1 MRETFAPDLAPGEL
15 PLEQFPDESHFDVA
29 VVGGGPNGLMTAAYL
44 ARAGLSTVVVERR
57 HEIGGGLATEEVLF
71 PGYYSNVHAV
81 YHMMTDYMP
90 LFADFDFAKHG
101 LTFIKPN
108 AQTASVFAD
117 GSSLLLCSQVED
129 TKDSIAKFSR
139 KDAISFGKVMRT
151 WRRIV
156 DEVVAPAT
164 YLPPVPPLD
173 MIEAFERTETGREA
187 LRLTEM
193 SPVEIVDEIFTDDR
207 VKMTILYAAC
217 MWGLDPTDTGL
228 GFMVPLLVDRAVNK
242 GICFGGSHKLAGAL
256 SREIHAAGGLIVD
269 NAEVTGVIVEDGHAA
284 GIEMFDGRRIMAKA
298 VVSSLDPQTNF
309 LRLIGRDHVD
319 ADLVST
325 AEDWEWDKWSFF
337 TVSLALTEAPRYRA
351 DDPWVDKAVMTVL
364 GFDSTDELLAHWA
377 AVADGRLG
385 PRLGGHATCET
396 LYDPTLARMRSGS
409 PHPWAEDPPERAGA
423 RHHVAFLQMHAPYDL
438 DGDAQTGWKQRQE
451 ELVDATVET
460 WARYAPNIAGATILR
475 RTGETPL
482 DIERRL
488 PNMVRGSIK
497 HGDYNPLQMGTF
509 RPSDL
514 CVAGRTP
521 IEGFYLCGAST
532 YPGGLVIGGPGYIAA
547 NTVAEDLGVEKWWSP
562 PRHVAR
568 FAETYLS

>member
-15 PLEQFPDESHFDVA
+15 PIDEFPEESEFDVV

-44 ARAGLSTVVVERR
+44 SRAGLRTVVVERR

-71 PGYYSNVHAV
+71 PGYYTNVHAV

-90 LFADFDFAKHG
+90 LYRDFDFTRHG
-101 LTFIKPN
+101 LTFVVPN
-108 AQTASVFAD
+108 AQTAAVFGD
-117 GSSLLLCSQVED
+117 GKSLLLCRQIED

-139 KDAISFGKVMRT
+139 KDAITFGKVMRT

-164 YLPPVPPLD
+164 YLPPIPPLD

-193 SPVEIVDEIFTDDR
+193 SPVEILDEIFTDDR
-207 VKMTILYAAC
+207 VKMTFLYAAC

-228 GFMVPLLVDRAVNK
+228 GFMVPLLIDRTMNK

-256 SREIHAAGGLIVD
+256 SREIHSNGGLIVD
-269 NAEVTGVIVEDGHAA
+269 NAEVTRIIVEDGTAR
-284 GIEMFDGRRIMAKA
+284 GVEIFDGRVIKAKA
-298 VVSSLDPQTNF
+298 VISSLDPQSNF
-309 LRLIGRDHVD
+309 LNLIESGQVEE
-319 ADLVST
+319 DLQRT
-325 AEDWEWDKWSFF
+325 AQDWEWDKWSFF
-337 TVSLALTEAPRYRA
+337 TTSVALTEPPKYRA

-364 GFDSTDELLAHWA
+364 GFDSTEQLLSHWQNVLA
-377 AVADGRLG
+377 GRLG
-385 PRLGGHATCET
+385 PGLGGHATCES
-396 LYDPTLARMRSGS
+396 LYDPTLARMREGS
-409 PHPWAEDPPERAGA
+409 PHPWAEDPPQKPGA
-423 RHHVAFLQMHAPYDL
+423 PHHVAFLQMHAPYDL
-438 DGDAQTGWKQRQE
+438 EGGWKERHE
-451 ELVDATVET
+451 ELVDEAVET
-460 WARYAPNIAGATILR
+460 WSRYAPNITADKILLR
-475 RTGETPL
+475 SGESPV
-482 DIERRL
+482 DIERRI

-521 IEGFYLCGAST
+521 IDGFYLCGAST
-532 YPGGLVIGGPGYIAA
+532 YPGGLIIGGPGYIAA
-547 NTVAEDLGVEKWWSP
+547 NTVAEDLDVQKWWTT

-568 FAETYLS
+568 FRDTYLSEEA

>member
-15 PLEQFPDESHFDVA
+15 PIEEFPDESEFDVV

-44 ARAGLSTVVVERR
+44 SRAGLRTVVVERR

-90 LFADFDFAKHG
+90 LYRDFDFAKHG
-101 LTFIKPN
+101 LTFVVPN

-117 GSSLLLCSQVED
+117 GKSLLLCRQVED

-139 KDAISFGKVMRT
+139 KDAISFGKVMRS

-164 YLPPVPPLD
+164 YLPAVAPLD

-193 SPVEIVDEIFTDDR
+193 SPVEILDEVFTDDR
-207 VKMTILYAAC
+207 VKMTLLYAAC

-228 GFMVPLLVDRAVNK
+228 GFMVPLLIDRTMNK

-269 NAEVTGVIVEDGHAA
+269 NAEVTRIIVEGGTAR
-284 GIEMFDGRRIMAKA
+284 GVEIFDGRVIRAKA
-298 VVSSLDPQTNF
+298 VISSLDPQSNF
-309 LRLIGRDHVD
+309 LNLIETGQVD
-319 ADLVST
+319 ADLVRT

-337 TVSLALTEAPRYRA
+337 TTTLALTEPPRYRS
-351 DDPWVDKAVMTVL
+351 DDPWVDKAVMTIL
-364 GFDSTDELLAHWA
+364 GFDSTEQLLGHWDG
-377 AVADGRLG
+377 VVNGRLG
-385 PRLGGHATCET
+385 PGLGGHATCES
-396 LYDPTLARMRSGS
+396 LYDPTLARMREGS
-409 PHPWAEDPPERAGA
+409 PHPWAEDPPQQPGA
-423 RHHVAFLQMHAPYDL
+423 AHHVAFLQMHAPYDL
-438 DGDAQTGWKQRQE
+438 EGGWKERHE
-451 ELVDATVET
+451 ELVDEAVET
-460 WARYAPNIAGATILR
+460 WARYAPNITSDKILIR
-475 RTGETPL
+475 SGESPV

-532 YPGGLVIGGPGYIAA
+532 YPGGLIIGGPGYIAA
-547 NTVAEDLGVEKWWSP
+547 NTVAEDLDVDKWWTTP
-562 PRHVAR
+562 PHVAR
-568 FAETYLS
+568 YRDTYLAEE